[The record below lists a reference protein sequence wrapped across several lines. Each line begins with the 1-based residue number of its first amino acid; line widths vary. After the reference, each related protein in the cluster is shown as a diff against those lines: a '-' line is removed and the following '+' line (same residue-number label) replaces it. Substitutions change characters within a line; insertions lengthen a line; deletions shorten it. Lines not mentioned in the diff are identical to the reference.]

1 MARIEAA
8 QILLALIVQKK
19 SLSQLRSEFEKV
31 ATKDR
36 GLVQELCYGVAR
48 WYFRLEFIANFF
60 IKKPLK
66 AKDQDIQ
73 ILILLGLY
81 QLIFMRIPDYA
92 AISETV
98 EVARHL
104 QKEWATKLI
113 NGVLRSYLKN
123 KSNLNEKIAQNKVA
137 NYAHPAWL
145 INGIQNAWESWR
157 EILEANNS
165 HPLLCIRVNA
175 LKTTRQNYKNLLTA
189 EDIAAIEIPYTD
201 HGLVL
206 NAPLDIRR
214 LPGFEEGLFSIQ
226 DGAAQLAAEILQ
238 PQKDERILDA
248 CAAPG
253 GKTCHLLEI
262 QPHLKSLVALD
273 NDDKRLALLRENL
286 HRLDLQAQVINHTV
300 TNLDWW
306 DQNQF
311 DRILLDA
318 PCSATGVISRHPDIK
333 LLRRPEDLFQ
343 LRQIQYKAL
352 ETLWPTLKPQGWL
365 LYVTCSVFPEENS
378 QIISKFM
385 TNHPDCIE
393 QKIHASWG
401 IAQSSGRQILPG
413 MIAGMDG
420 FYFALLQKE

>member
-1 MARIEAA
+1 MARLIAT

-19 SLSQLRSEFEKV
+19 SLSQLRPEFEKV
-31 ATKDR
+31 AIKDR

-60 IKKPLK
+60 IQKPLK
-66 AKDQDIQ
+66 AKDQDIK

-81 QLIFMRIPDYA
+81 QLIFMRVPDYA

-98 EVARHL
+98 EVARRLH
-104 QKEWATKLI
+104 KEWATKLI
-113 NGVLRSYLKN
+113 NGVLRNYLKN
-123 KSNLNEKIAQNKVA
+123 KTMLEEKIATDKVA
-137 NYAHPAWL
+137 NYAHPSWL
-145 INGIQNAWESWR
+145 INSIENAWQSWH

-175 LKTTRQNYKNLLTA
+175 LKMTRDDYKKRLTA
-189 EDIAAIEIPYTD
+189 NNISVIEIPYTET
-201 HGLVL
+201 GLVI
-206 NAPLDIRR
+206 NTPVDVKH

-226 DGAAQLAAEILQ
+226 DGAAQLAAQILR
-238 PQKDERILDA
+238 PEENDRILDA

-253 GKTCHLLEI
+253 GKTCHLLEM

-286 HRLDLQAQVINHTV
+286 QRLDLNAQIVHHSV
-300 TNLDWW
+300 TDLNWW

-318 PCSATGVISRHPDIK
+318 PCSATGVINRHPDIK
-333 LLRRPEDLFQ
+333 LLRRHEDLSK
-343 LRQIQYKAL
+343 LGKIQSEAL

-365 LYVTCSVFPEENS
+365 LYVTCSVLPEENS
-378 QIISKFM
+378 KIVSKFM
-385 TNHPDCIE
+385 ANHPDCIE
-393 QKIHASWG
+393 QQIPASWG
-401 IAQSSGRQILPG
+401 IAMSPGRQILPG
-413 MIAGMDG
+413 MVAGMDG
-420 FYFALLQKE
+420 FYFALLQKK